1 MIRFEDLVEKVRATN
16 PEADIE
22 LLRRAYVFSAFE
34 HKGQVRHSG
43 EPYLVHPLEVA
54 DLLADMK
61 LDVVAIAAGLLHDIV
76 EDTQTPIERI
86 QELFGP
92 DVAHVVEGVT
102 KLGSIQFSSSEER
115 QAENFRKM
123 LLAMVDDIR
132 VILVKLADR
141 LHNMRTLHHLPEERR
156 LKIAQETRDIYGPI
170 ANRLGMSKIKNEL
183 EELAFKHLE
192 PRPFEALRARV
203 ESRRKTNEGMIED
216 LKKNVS
222 AKLAEAQVPVIAID
236 GRIKRLFSIH
246 QKLKRQKIDLD
257 QVYDLVALRIV
268 TQSVRDCYAA
278 LGIIHQTWSPVPGR
292 IKDFIAMPRPNGYQ
306 SLHTSVVSER
316 GFPFEVQIRTAEMH
330 KIAEEGI
337 AAHWKYKEGRVGAD
351 RDEQHFLWL
360 RQLLEWQQ
368 EVRDP
373 QEFLQNLKIELYAEE
388 VYIFTPKGEVKALP
402 RDATPIDFA
411 YSIHTDVGHQCVGA
425 RVNGKMV
432 PLRTRLRNGDIVEII
447 TTPGHKPSRD
457 WLNIAGTSRARSK
470 IKHFIHAEE
479 KVKSIELGRKL
490 FEKDA
495 RRFGL
500 NMKTLAE
507 NDAFGRAAA
516 EFGMSKPDE
525 LFAAIGYGKLSAK
538 ALLAKLAPQEEL
550 KETPESGIA
559 SVVRRV
565 LGTGDEKIKVR
576 GFDDLMVFRAR
587 CCNPIR
593 GRRSSDTS
601 RAGRACRCT
610 PRVLERDEPPLRSRA
625 PHRRRMGQG
634 NRRGA
639 LHRQAEHSGRR
650 SQGDPGRCQLEDRRH
665 QHEYPQRRSDGR
677 LADGPHRH
685 DRRNQRREAPA
696 EGDQVAQERRRRG
709 GCGAGGE
716 IGPGSGSRLLALV
729 KHAAQIDGCAFPKPR
744 AIAKSRSYSEAIRSI
759 SIRASFGRRAAW
771 IVARA
776 GAGER
781 K

>member
-1 MIRFEDLVEKVRATN
+1 MIRFEDLVEKVRGNN
-16 PEADIE
+16 PDADID

-86 QELFGP
+86 KELFGA

-102 KLGSIQFSSSEER
+102 KLGAIPFSSSEER

-156 LKIAQETRDIYGPI
+156 VKIAQETRDIYAPI

-183 EELAFKHLE
+183 EELAFKYLE
-192 PRPFEALRARV
+192 SAAYEALRLQV
-203 ESRRKTNEGMIED
+203 EKRRRATEGMIED
-216 LKKNVS
+216 LRKTVS
-222 AKLAEAQVPVIAID
+222 AKLAEAQIPIIEID

-246 QKLKRQKIDLD
+246 QKLKRQKIELD

-268 TQSVRDCYAA
+268 TQSVKDCYGA

-306 SLHTSVVSER
+306 SLHTSVISDR
-316 GFPFEVQIRTAEMH
+316 GMPFEVQIRTADMH
-330 KIAEEGI
+330 RTAEEGI
-337 AAHWKYKEGRVGAD
+337 AAHWKYKEGRVGAG
-351 RDEQHFLWL
+351 RDEQYFVWL

-373 QEFLQNLKIELYAEE
+373 QEFLQNLKIELYPEE
-388 VYIFTPKGEVKALP
+388 VYIFTPRGEVKALP
-402 RDATPIDFA
+402 RDATPVDFA
-411 YSIHTDVGHQCVGA
+411 YAIHTDVGHQCVGA

-432 PLRTRLRNGDIVEII
+432 PLRARLRNGDIVEIL

-457 WLNIAGTSRARSK
+457 WLNFVTTSRARNK

-479 KVKSIELGRKL
+479 KERSIELGRKL
-490 FEKDA
+490 FDKEAK
-495 RRFGL
+495 RYGL
-500 NMKTLAE
+500 NLKQLTEPETIARVLTE
-507 NDAFGRAAA
+507 Y
-516 EFGMSKPDE
+516 GMGKADE
-525 LFAAIGYGKLSAK
+525 LYAALGYGKLSPK
-538 ALLAKLAPQEEL
+538 TVLAKFVPQTEL
-550 KETPESGIA
+550 KEAPPEGGIA

-565 LGTGDEKIKVR
+565 LGGTGDDKITVH
-576 GFDDLMVFRAR
+576 GIDDLMVFRAR

-593 GRRSSDTS
+593 GEKIVGYITRGKGVSVHSATCSNVLNLLYDPERRIAVEWAKGTDGTPYTVRLTIQVEDRKGILADVSSKI
-601 RAGRACRCT
+601 AGINTNIRNVEATVDDQMGRIDMT
-610 PRVLERDEPPLRSRA
+610 VEISDVKHLQKVIKSLRSI
-625 PHRRRMGQG
+625 
-634 NRRGA
+634 
-639 LHRQAEHSGRR
+639 
-650 SQGDPGRCQLEDRRH
+650 
-665 QHEYPQRRSDGR
+665 
-677 LADGPHRH
+677 
-685 DRRNQRREAPA
+685 
-696 EGDQVAQERRRRG
+696 
-709 GCGAGGE
+709 AGVVDVE
-716 IGPGSGSRLLALV
+716 
-729 KHAAQIDGCAFPKPR
+729 
-744 AIAKSRSYSEAIRSI
+744 
-759 SIRASFGRRAAW
+759 RAA
-771 IVARA
+771 R
-776 GAGER
+776 
-781 K
+781 